1 MSLLKKYKTCLVE
14 DNYLKYISFLKR
26 YTYSKLYYIRL
37 QAKERILNYF
47 LRYSPKDTK
56 NFSCAKLM
64 LYYAF

>member
-1 MSLLKKYKTCLVE
+1 MSLLKKYKTYLVE

-26 YTYSKLYYIRL
+26 YTYSKLYYIYL

-47 LRYSPKDTK
+47 LRYSPKDTE
-56 NFSCAKLM
+56 NFGRTKLI